1 MRSQVVTC
9 QYLIAVCVA
18 MTSTLHN
25 KQGKS
30 PDQTG
35 PGVVYIVV
43 VNYELVLVM
52 NVSVVTMG
60 TLP

>member
-1 MRSQVVTC
+1 
-9 QYLIAVCVA
+9 
-18 MTSTLHN
+18 MTSTMHN

-52 NVSVVTMG
+52 SVSVVTMD

>member
-1 MRSQVVTC
+1 
-9 QYLIAVCVA
+9 
-18 MTSTLHN
+18 MTNTLHN